1 VNQSTAIYLFIT
13 YPVTPSGSMPT
24 EHPMIRLIVN
34 ELARM
39 SKEEV
44 MASFQILTQPQRPE
58 ENH

>member
-1 VNQSTAIYLFIT
+1 M
-13 YPVTPSGSMPT
+13 PSGSMPT
-24 EHPMIRLIVN
+24 EYPMIRLLVN

-44 MASFQILTQPQRPE
+44 MASFQILSQPQRPE